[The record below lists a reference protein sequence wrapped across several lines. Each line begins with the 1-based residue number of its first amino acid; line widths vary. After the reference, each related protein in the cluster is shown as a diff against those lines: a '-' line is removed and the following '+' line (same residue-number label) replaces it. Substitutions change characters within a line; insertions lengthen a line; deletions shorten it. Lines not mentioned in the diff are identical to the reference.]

1 MEPVQLTFGEA
12 TWHLG
17 PKSLDSMKF
26 TLVYDDNLPSS
37 GNKGQPVE
45 ASKIRNKLHDQ
56 LADLW
61 NNHVV
66 FRELK
71 WTARTRGAQTY
82 LTLLEPAQPPTLPD
96 YLGEVGMSRCL
107 LNIAKRSLPELI
119 LSGVGLASKAAAG

>member
-96 YLGEVGMSRCL
+96 YLGEV
-107 LNIAKRSLPELI
+107 PP
-119 LSGVGLASKAAAG
+119 